1 MIEALCNIFRGMV
14 IGIANII
21 PGVSG
26 GTMAVAMGIYDKLIH
41 ALTHIKSEF
50 KKSMKLLVPVII
62 GAGIALVALSFV
74 ITTALEKYPIPTNL
88 LFIGLIV
95 GGLPAVCRKVKGNPL
110 KPQHVIAALAFFALV
125 VGMALFGGGKGADAD
140 LSFGF
145 VNVLILFGCGII
157 AAATMV
163 IPGVSG
169 SMILMLLGYYEPVVA
184 AIKDFMTALAHLD
197 MDGVVSGLGILVPF
211 GLGALFG
218 IVVIAKLIEWIFR
231 KYPLV
236 AFWAIIGLIVASPV
250 AIILLNTFT
259 YTNLAVTIISSVLAF
274 GVGFVVSMKLG
285 GE

>member
-1 MIEALCNIFRGMV
+1 MV

-231 KYPLV
+231 KYSLV

-250 AIILLNTFT
+250 AIVLLNTFT

>member
-1 MIEALCNIFRGMV
+1 MV

-26 GTMAVAMGIYDKLIH
+26 GTMAVSMGIYDKLIH

-250 AIILLNTFT
+250 AIVLLNTFT

>member
-163 IPGVSG
+163 IPGISG

-250 AIILLNTFT
+250 AIVLLNTFT

>member
-1 MIEALCNIFRGMV
+1 MV

-41 ALTHIKSEF
+41 ALTHVKSEF

-250 AIILLNTFT
+250 AIVLLNTFT

>member
-1 MIEALCNIFRGMV
+1 MV

-140 LSFGF
+140 LSFSF

-250 AIILLNTFT
+250 AIVLLNTFT

>member
-110 KPQHVIAALAFFALV
+110 RPQHVIAALAFFALV

-250 AIILLNTFT
+250 AIVLLNTFT

>member
-1 MIEALCNIFRGMV
+1 MV

-125 VGMALFGGGKGADAD
+125 VGMALFGGGKGADVD

-218 IVVIAKLIEWIFR
+218 IVLIAKLIEWIFR

>member
-41 ALTHIKSEF
+41 ALTHVKSEF

-250 AIILLNTFT
+250 AIVLLNTFT

>member
-250 AIILLNTFT
+250 AIVLLNTFT

>member
-26 GTMAVAMGIYDKLIH
+26 GTMAVSMGIYDKLIH

-250 AIILLNTFT
+250 AIVLLNTFT

>member
-250 AIILLNTFT
+250 AIILLNTFM

>member
-231 KYPLV
+231 KYSLV

-250 AIILLNTFT
+250 AIVLLNTFT

>member
-1 MIEALCNIFRGMV
+1 MV

-50 KKSMKLLVPVII
+50 KKSMTLLVPVII
-62 GAGIALVALSFV
+62 GAGLALVALSFV

-250 AIILLNTFT
+250 AIVLLNTFT